1 MKIFMPP
8 IIGPHSTPIKDAI
21 SRIGL
26 ETTIDPEDCDY
37 AYFGKN
43 NYHRMYSI
51 LPENIKNSVNLD
63 LTLKDKLPLLCEA
76 AGINFIESEI
86 ITSSDTISNFPE
98 NNVFLK
104 PIEGAA
110 SSTRF
115 TFVYKTFTSKTELLS
130 KIQEECPSFFDLDE
144 DENSI
149 AKQYIVQKAFLTGP
163 DGLLD
168 QYFSGAYVNGSS
180 QLLTEGIGS
189 TKIKFNQLNDVDD
202 FTYPLRNLRKYY
214 LRNME
219 DQTDRFNIFSQ
230 LQQLVQYYS
239 IKNTPISTQ
248 WLVDED
254 GQSFLIDL
262 SYNYQRG
269 LYCTS
274 LVNTEKFVSKMK
286 YVYDIS
292 QTDESPMTGW
302 NGQTDIVLSESFDMS
317 KKSDIIQYAE
327 SLGFVVT
334 KSWAIGTHETSKSI
348 PMSFL
353 GTSEQDC
360 LSRLDL
366 LENYINSI

>member
-1 MKIFMPP
+1 MKIYMPP
-8 IIGPHSTPIKDAI
+8 IIGPHSKPIKNALEY
-21 SRIGL
+21 IGL
-26 ETTIDPEDCDY
+26 EVTGDTEVCEF

-43 NYHRMYSI
+43 NYYNGYSI
-51 LPENIKNSVNLD
+51 LPENVKNSVNLD

-86 ITSSDTISNFPE
+86 ITNSDTILNFPE
-98 NNVFLK
+98 SNVFIK

-115 TFVYKTFTSKTELLS
+115 TFVYKTFSSKTELLS
-130 KIQEECPSFFDLDE
+130 KIQEECPSFFELDE
-144 DENSI
+144 DGNSI
-149 AKQYIVQKAFLTGP
+149 AKKHIIQKAFLTGS
-163 DGLLD
+163 DGLLN
-168 QYFSGAYVNGSS
+168 QYFAGVYVNGSS

-189 TKIKFNQLNDVDD
+189 TKIKFNELNDIDD
-202 FTYPLRNLRKYY
+202 FTYPFRNVRKYY

-219 DQTDRFNIFSQ
+219 DQTNRFNILSQ

-239 IKNTPISTQ
+239 IKNTPISAQ

-254 GQSFLIDL
+254 GQSFLIDF

-274 LVNTEKFVSKMK
+274 LVATEKFASKMK
-286 YVYDIS
+286 YVYDITN
-292 QTDESPMTGW
+292 TDDDPMTGW
-302 NGQTDIVLSESFDMS
+302 NGMTDIVLPEVFDMA

-334 KSWAIGTHETSKSI
+334 ESWAIGTFENSKTI

-360 LSRLDL
+360 LSRLEL
-366 LENYINSI
+366 LENYIKNI